1 MAEAAIFTRERKLK
15 NTLAAGS
22 HRMEK
27 SFDSRKS
34 RLRINSITKNA
45 GNAKDVFC
53 GATRGIDISSNEY
66 NSEFAQGYGNESN
79 FTR

>member
-1 MAEAAIFTRERKLK
+1 MVEAAIFTKERKLK

-22 HRMEK
+22 HKMEK
-27 SFDSRKS
+27 SFDSQKS
-34 RLRINSITKNA
+34 KHRLNSITKNA

-53 GATRGIDISSNEY
+53 GATRGIDISSNEF